1 MDSVL
6 NGGSGWQVFL
16 LIINLILCL
25 YPIIGAIYW
34 FWGAVSYLLFRQNE
48 ELTEDDLGDC
58 QEVCVNNLSR

>member
-1 MDSVL
+1 MFSNIMDSDL

-34 FWGAVSYLLFRQNE
+34 FWGAVSYLLFR
-48 ELTEDDLGDC
+48 
-58 QEVCVNNLSR
+58 